1 MKLYFASMY
10 LAIIT
15 ITIAVL
21 LMFFIGRNKSDK
33 AVRLKNQLKLILAM
47 DVVCLLSFFTD
58 NYRIYTINYGIVL
71 ILEVIVIRTI
81 LNFSYRYSKINFKY
95 EN

>member
-15 ITIAVL
+15 ITITVL
-21 LMFFIGRNKSDK
+21 LLFFVGRNKSDK

>member
-15 ITIAVL
+15 ITITVL

-81 LNFSYRYSKINFKY
+81 LNFSYR
-95 EN
+95 